1 MTLQAAGDISMSQ
14 VNTELQQSSSSTL
27 SLGDAAFRALSK
39 IPSGTIRLSDMY
51 GKTYYTQASIAA
63 WMDANLLNVFRWCIG
78 GDDTYDANVNGGP
91 YVRYVESSTY
101 TGNFSLS
108 GASIVGTSKFDVI
121 VGITGCSPSFADV
134 TIAGS
139 GVSITSVSDHNNN
152 TEQVTRV
159 LHCSGDFRNLTSV
172 SCTWNH
178 VAANR
183 GSWCGMMV
191 VPGNWSVVAAGNQG
205 AYTLPANTL
214 SFMTAYSG
222 GADGPVYWITD
233 AGGMRYKQTDAWWYN
248 NGGTGAFVNVGSAAR
263 TGSMGNI
270 NVNLLLLSTLD
281 SVQ

>member
-1 MTLQAAGDISMSQ
+1 MSQ

-63 WMDANLLNVFRWCIG
+63 WMDANLLNVFRWCNG
-78 GDDTYDANVNGGP
+78 NDGAYDSYGNGP
-91 YVRYVESSTY
+91 YGRYVGSSTY

-108 GASIVGTSKFDVI
+108 GASIVGANKFDVI
-121 VGITGCSPSFADV
+121 VGITGCSPSFGSISV
-134 TIAGS
+134 AGS
-139 GVSITSVSDHNNN
+139 GVSVDSVSDHNAN

-159 LHCSGDFRNLTSV
+159 LHCTGDFRNLTSV
-172 SCTWNH
+172 TCNWNR
-178 VAANR
+178 VSANA

-191 VPGNWSVVAAGNQG
+191 VPGNWSVVATGNQG
-205 AYTLPANTL
+205 SYTLPANTL

-233 AGGMRYKQTDAWWYN
+233 ASGMRYKQTDAWWYN
-248 NGGTGAFVNVGSAAR
+248 NGGTGAFVNAGGSAR